1 MNKSNVYG
9 YMMTKK
15 QEEELKGELV
25 EDIMIRYDN
34 EGYYNFKDY
43 NNEEYYDINII
54 DDFAQDNKLEKVKR
68 R

>member
-1 MNKSNVYG
+1 MDKSNVYG

-34 EGYYNFKDY
+34 KGYYNFEDY
-43 NNEEYYDINII
+43 NNEEYYDTNII
-54 DDFAQDNKLEKVKR
+54 DDFAQDNKLERVKR